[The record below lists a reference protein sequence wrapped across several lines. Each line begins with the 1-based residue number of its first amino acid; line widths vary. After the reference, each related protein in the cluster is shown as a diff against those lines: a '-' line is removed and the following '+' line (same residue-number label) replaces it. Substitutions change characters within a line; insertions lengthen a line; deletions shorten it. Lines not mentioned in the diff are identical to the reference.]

1 LNLRVTL
8 DPARAAVEE
17 AFAHDRA
24 GREADA
30 IPCYE
35 RALDLGLP
43 DGLRQ
48 QALLGLGSSL
58 RNVRRHRDAVSV
70 LEGAVAEY
78 PEHGGLRFFL
88 ALARWSAG
96 EEREAMRV
104 MGGLALDEAD
114 LRGYRRAA
122 ALYLDELD

>member
-1 LNLRVTL
+1 MAL

-24 GREADA
+24 GREDEA

-35 RALDLGLP
+35 RALELGLP
-43 DGLRQ
+43 DPLRQ

-58 RNVRRHRDAVSV
+58 RNVRRHGEAVKVLDA
-70 LEGAVAEY
+70 AVAEY
-78 PEHGGLRFFL
+78 PDHGGLRFFL
-88 ALARWSAG
+88 ALAHWSAG
-96 EEREAMRV
+96 AEHEAMRV

-122 ALYLDELD
+122 ELYLSELD

>member
-1 LNLRVTL
+1 LNARVI
-8 DPARAAVEE
+8 DPARKAVEE

-24 GREADA
+24 GREAEA

-35 RALDLGLP
+35 QALDLGLP
-43 DGLRQ
+43 DALRQ

-58 RNVRRHRDAVSV
+58 RNVRRHADAVRV
-70 LEGAVAEY
+70 LEAAVADY
-78 PEHGGLRFFL
+78 PDHGGLRFFL

-96 EEREAMRV
+96 KERSAMHE
-104 MGGLALDEAD
+104 MGRLALDEAD

>member
-1 LNLRVTL
+1 VI
-8 DPARAAVEE
+8 DPAREAVEA

-24 GREADA
+24 GREAEA

-35 RALDLGLP
+35 RALELGLP
-43 DGLRQ
+43 DQLRQ

-58 RNVRRHRDAVSV
+58 RNVRRHDQAVAV
-70 LEGAVAEY
+70 LEGAVADY
-78 PEHGGLRFFL
+78 PDHGGLRFFL

-96 EEREAMRV
+96 REREAMRD
-104 MGGLALDEAD
+104 MGRLALDEAD

-122 ALYLDELD
+122 AMYLEELD

>member
-1 LNLRVTL
+1 MAL

-24 GREADA
+24 GREDEA
-30 IPCYE
+30 IPSYE
-35 RALDLGLP
+35 RALELGLP
-43 DGLRQ
+43 DPLRQ

-58 RNVRRHRDAVSV
+58 RNVRRHGDAVRV
-70 LEGAVAEY
+70 LAAAVAEY
-78 PEHGGLRFFL
+78 PDHGGLRFFL

-96 EEREAMRV
+96 EERDAMRE
-104 MGGLALDEAD
+104 MGALALDEAD

-122 ALYLDELD
+122 ELYLSELD

>member
-1 LNLRVTL
+1 VI

-24 GREADA
+24 GREAEA
-30 IPCYE
+30 IPCYQ
-35 RALDLGLP
+35 RALELGLP
-43 DGLRQ
+43 DQLRQ
-48 QALLGLGSSL
+48 QALVGLGSSL
-58 RNVRRHRDAVSV
+58 RNVRRHREAVAV
-70 LEGAVAEY
+70 LEDAVAEY
-78 PEHGGLRFFL
+78 PDHGGLRFFL

-114 LRGYRRAA
+114 LRGDRRAA
-122 ALYLDELD
+122 ALYLEQLD

>member
-1 LNLRVTL
+1 VI
-8 DPARAAVEE
+8 DPAREAVEE

-24 GREADA
+24 GREAEA

-35 RALDLGLP
+35 
-43 DGLRQ
+43 

-58 RNVRRHRDAVSV
+58 RNVRRHADAVRV
-70 LEGAVAEY
+70 LEAAVAEY
-78 PEHGGLRFFL
+78 PDHGGLRFFL

-96 EEREAMRV
+96 GEREAMRE
-104 MGGLALDEAD
+104 MGRLALDEAD

-122 ALYLDELD
+122 ALYLAELD

>member
-1 LNLRVTL
+1 MTF

-24 GREADA
+24 GREAEA

-35 RALDLGLP
+35 RALELGLP
-43 DGLRQ
+43 DQLRQ

-58 RNVRRHRDAVSV
+58 RNVRRHREAVRV
-70 LEGAVAEY
+70 LGDAVAEY
-78 PEHGGLRFFL
+78 PDHGGLRFFL

-96 EEREAMRV
+96 EERDAMRA
-104 MGGLALDEAD
+104 MGALALDEAD

-122 ALYLDELD
+122 ELYLSELD